1 MTGSVPSSGGDF
13 AARVQDVICRL
24 AVGELATYGEVAA
37 GAGRPGAARAVG
49 SILARSHGLPWW
61 RVITASGRLTPGHEV
76 RQARLLAEENVLVRG
91 NHVVGFPLKNHSH
104 REIDGAT
111 PERTRFQSGWP
122 AHRRLL

>member
-1 MTGSVPSSGGDF
+1 MVDGGEF
-13 AARVQDVICRL
+13 AARVRDVINSL
-24 AVGELATYGEVAA
+24 AAGELATYGEVAA

-61 RVITASGRLTPGHEV
+61 RVITASGRLTPGHEL

-91 NHVVGFPLKNHSH
+91 NHVVGFPLKNDSR
-104 REIDGAT
+104 REIDGAA
-111 PERTRFQSGWP
+111 PERQPLQSGWP